1 MALVITLIIVL
12 IILWRVKKKKAR
24 KVQRAAYQTQQQVQ
38 ADPTLGPVLPPSKP
52 QLRGAP
58 VTESNFPKKKKQI
71 YTAADH
77 FGALEPGG
85 PEDPDLAFAC
95 TKYAF
100 EEVTRDVKRISIS
113 LDTDS
118 SCCRAL
124 RWGVRLAEFYRDGH
138 GCEPD
143 AQAAIDVMDKIDFLW
158 ARVDALVGSRALS
171 QSESQAAHAVLDD
184 SLENQLCY
192 ADCCSMIGNGDR
204 ADACY
209 RESFNMAQAIPNAD
223 YWRETVIQHAMGDYS
238 TTYPRPVR
246 YGVAVELALSL
257 AGLKK
262 PMGGHYLM
270 ALMEI
275 RGLDHAALG
284 RSWEEDLRLYSG
296 AEGAYP
302 LYRKG
307 LALLHGLGT
316 KQDVK
321 AGLTALVEA
330 YQQGNIM
337 AANALYEYYDGI
349 RYAPQLDAQQKA
361 LVEKLLTQWSG
372 KYKRMKADPSTLEKI
387 MSTGTVNEAAAAF
400 SSQYRRP
407 EPEEEPEAA
416 EGGADI
422 RHIPQIIADD
432 MGRPWVFVEWVG
444 SEARRYRPQYQT
456 DSDSVLYP
464 LNTDADGKTEV
475 IIRQSHIHGN
485 TASLFSRTF
494 HW

>member
-1 MALVITLIIVL
+1 MALVITLII
-12 IILWRVKKKKAR
+12 IIFVVWRIKKKKAVKASR
-24 KVQRAAYQTQQQVQ
+24 ATYQRQQQVE
-38 ADPTLGPVLPPSKP
+38 ADPTLGPVIPPSKP
-52 QLRGAP
+52 QLRGTP
-58 VTESNFPKKKKQI
+58 VTESNFPKKRKQI

-85 PEDPDLAFAC
+85 PENPDLAFAC

-113 LDTDS
+113 LDEDS

-158 ARVDALVGSRALS
+158 ARVDALIGSRALN
-171 QSESQAAHAVLDD
+171 QYESKTAHAILGD

-192 ADCCSMIGNGDR
+192 ADCCSMIGDGNR
-204 ADACY
+204 ADKCY
-209 RESFNMAQAIPNAD
+209 KESFNMAQAIPNVD

-238 TTYPRPVR
+238 TVYPRPVR

-275 RGLDHAALG
+275 RNLDLNALG
-284 RSWEEDLRLYSG
+284 HSWEKDFRLYSS

-302 LYRKG
+302 LYRTG

-321 AGLTALVEA
+321 AGLTALLEA

-349 RYAPQLDAQQKA
+349 RYSNQLNAQQKA
-361 LVEKLLTQWSG
+361 LVEKLLTEWSG
-372 KYKRMKADPSTLEKI
+372 KYKRMKADPATLTKI

-400 SSQYRRP
+400 SSQYSQP
-407 EPEEEPEAA
+407 EPEDDAQTA
-416 EGGADI
+416 EDSTDV
-422 RHIPQIIADD
+422 HDMPQIITDD
-432 MGRPWVFVEWVG
+432 MGRPWVFVDWVG
-444 SEARRYRPQYQT
+444 SDARRYRPQYQT

-464 LNTDADGKTEV
+464 LNTDANGKTEV

>member
-12 IILWRVKKKKAR
+12 FILWRVKKKKAR

-38 ADPTLGPVLPPSKP
+38 ADPTLGPVIPPSRP
-52 QLRGAP
+52 QLRGTP
-58 VTESNFPKKKKQI
+58 VTENSFPKKRKQI

-100 EEVTRDVKRISIS
+100 EEVTRNVKSISIA
-113 LDTDS
+113 LDEDS

-124 RWGVRLAEFYRDGH
+124 RWGVRLAQFYRDGH
-138 GCEPD
+138 GCDPD

-158 ARVDALVGSRALS
+158 ARVDALVGSRALNPR
-171 QSESQAAHAVLDD
+171 ESQAAHAVLGD

-192 ADCCSMIGNGDR
+192 ADCCSMLGDGDR
-204 ADACY
+204 ADTCY
-209 RESFNMAQAIPNAD
+209 RESFHMAQAIPNAD
-223 YWRETVIQHAMGDYS
+223 YWREKVIRHAMGDYS
-238 TTYPRPVR
+238 TAYPRPVR

-275 RGLDHAALG
+275 RNLDLNALG
-284 RSWEEDLRLYSG
+284 HSWEKDLSLYSS

-302 LYRKG
+302 LYRTG

-316 KQDVK
+316 AQDVK
-321 AGLTALVEA
+321 AGLTALAEA
-330 YQQGNIM
+330 YRQGNIM
-337 AANALYEYYDGI
+337 AAEALYEYYDGI
-349 RYAPQLDAQQKA
+349 RYSDRLNAQQKA
-361 LVEKLLTQWSG
+361 LVEKLLTEWSG

-400 SSQYRRP
+400 SSQYRQP
-407 EPEEEPEAA
+407 ERSEDGEAA
-416 EGGADI
+416 EGGDI
-422 RHIPQIIADD
+422 HDMPQIITDD
-432 MGRPWVFVEWVG
+432 MGRPWVFVDWVG

-464 LNTDADGKTEV
+464 LNTDADGNTEV